1 VGGEPFLP
9 QAFNGGQPFFRRPR
23 EPVFRIAWLRLQRV
37 AGDDFFHGGLI
48 VAVSYMAM

>member
-1 VGGEPFLP
+1 MGGEPVLP
-9 QAFNGGQPFFRRPR
+9 QAFDRGQSFLGRSR
-23 EPVFRIAWLRLQRV
+23 EPVFRVARLRLQRV